1 MEHLLS
7 NICDKL
13 IKENQQS
20 DIWIQQ
26 ICAVKSQNSISLCHL
41 FPTSIG
47 ESELTPTAFL
57 QKTKYL
63 IITTILYYLS
73 PTTISEKN
81 QLQRIIQLF
90 SSHSYSSIPT
100 CSIGIA
106 CCLDL
111 FGNRRNFFSSQEKY
125 SQLYPIN
132 SDAKSNLELSV
143 LSLSLIHI

>member
-63 IITTILYYLS
+63 IITTYY
-73 PTTISEKN
+73 IIYR
-81 QLQRIIQLF
+81 LQQYLKKINSNVLF
-90 SSHSYSSIPT
+90 
-100 CSIGIA
+100 
-106 CCLDL
+106 
-111 FGNRRNFFSSQEKY
+111 NFFLVIRILLF
-125 SQLYPIN
+125 QLAP
-132 SDAKSNLELSV
+132 
-143 LSLSLIHI
+143 